1 MTWQILIWNIFVWS
15 LTGLLIY
22 VTNSSLWWLLVPA
35 LLTGTNDAAELIRAT
50 KDAEEKE
57 KFEYEYT
64 LDDNGKKQL
73 SSLIDKAKRGRL

>member
-1 MTWQILIWNIFVWS
+1 MTWQILIWNVFVWS

-50 KDAEEKE
+50 KEEKTE
-57 KFEYEYT
+57 
-64 LDDNGKKQL
+64 DN
-73 SSLIDKAKRGRL
+73 SIDEETQAKMIALRERAKRGSL